1 MNSPITSAAVS
12 SVAPSQHEAV
22 HRIVERKQIVKLSVD
37 ERLPV
42 LLDRFAP
49 AAAFIVLI
57 LVWESAVRFFAIP
70 SFLLPA
76 PSAIAQAMVS
86 VPLQVWLGHIWATL
100 RVALMGYLLAIA
112 ISVPLAVALASSRLL
127 SRTLYPI
134 LIVVQSTPIVAIAP
148 IIIVTLGASDLPR
161 VVITFLIA
169 FFPIVVSTVTGLLS
183 TPDELVELSRSLR
196 AGRAREILHV
206 RLPFA
211 LPHLFSA
218 LKISSTLAVIGAVVA
233 EFVAAERGLGF
244 FIAFSTSF
252 FKIPNAFAGLVVLVA
267 ISLVL
272 FRLVGLAQS
281 FLAPWSL
288 PKSGR

>member
-1 MNSPITSAAVS
+1 
-12 SVAPSQHEAV
+12 
-22 HRIVERKQIVKLSVD
+22 
-37 ERLPV
+37 
-42 LLDRFAP
+42 
-49 AAAFIVLI
+49 
-57 LVWESAVRFFAIP
+57 
-70 SFLLPA
+70 LLPA